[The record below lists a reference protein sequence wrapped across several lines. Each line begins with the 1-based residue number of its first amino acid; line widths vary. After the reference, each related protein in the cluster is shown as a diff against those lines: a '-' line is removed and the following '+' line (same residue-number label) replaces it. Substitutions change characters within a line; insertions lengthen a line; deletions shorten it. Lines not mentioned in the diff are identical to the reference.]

1 MVQEKNNMA
10 RNFKIWIAEYE
21 KWYALILFIVF
32 SAYGILLSK
41 HFAVDTYMTC
51 SHEQVTPNLQSGR
64 WFGALIFALL
74 NYGFKVYAGNI
85 QQFLTIIHIIL
96 LAAAATVIFSTAS
109 DKVDNL
115 YKKKVLCGIVLMSFC
130 NVFYQELFFYSE
142 NGLTMGI
149 GIVLC
154 AMAIKFCVTINDVK
168 RSALAFIFLS
178 LSLGIYQAFL
188 GIYLSWGLAIA
199 FVNYINLRSS
209 GMKRM
214 WNVLLIGG
222 AGALL
227 NVLFLKIILKLNIAE
242 GTDRQP
248 SLSVQHLLNR
258 CIELLKAQKG
268 IWIDTYKFLPSGLLM
283 AVIIIAVIALCRSR
297 TMRNM
302 RKLFFCTVGIQIAAV
317 FAPHLLT
324 DGLWLAQRT
333 IIGVFA
339 VAAAILYISCMEN
352 EKAHKL
358 IGVMC
363 VVILGVN
370 LVQMQRISENHF
382 ANNRLDQANAIL
394 IEDAIEKYEREN
406 DTEIKYIAA
415 QNDISPT
422 WSYKGIEYVIFDTNT
437 RAYVVDW
444 ADVELVNYYSGRQY
458 KKVPM
463 NETVYKNKFK
473 DKNWDRLNTEE
484 QLYFEGDTLYWI
496 KY

>member
-1 MVQEKNNMA
+1 MVQEENNMA
-10 RNFKIWIAEYE
+10 GKSKIWIAKYG
-21 KWYALILFIVF
+21 KWYALILFIMF
-32 SAYGILLSK
+32 SAYGVFLSK
-41 HFAVDTYMTC
+41 HFAVDTYTTC

-85 QQFLTIIHIIL
+85 QQVLTVIHIIL
-96 LAAAATVIFSTAS
+96 LATAAAVIFWTAS
-109 DKVDNL
+109 DKIDNA
-115 YKKKVLCGIVLMSFC
+115 YKKKVLCGIVLVSFC
-130 NVFYQELFFYSE
+130 NVYYQELFFYSE

-154 AMAIKFCVTINDVK
+154 AMAIKFCVAIKDVK
-168 RSALAFIFLS
+168 RSALALIFLS

-199 FVNYINLRSS
+199 FVNYINLRSN
-209 GMKRM
+209 GIKRM
-214 WNVLLIGG
+214 WNVLFIGG

-227 NVLFLKIILKLNIAE
+227 NVLLLKIILKLNIAE

-248 SLSVQHLLNR
+248 SLSVQHILGR
-258 CIELLKAQKG
+258 CIELLKAQKS

-283 AVIIIAVIALCRSR
+283 IVIIIAVIVLCNSQ
-297 TMRNM
+297 TMRDM
-302 RKLFFCTVGIQIAAV
+302 RKLFFCLVVIQVAAV

-339 VAAAILYISCMEN
+339 VTAAILYISCMGN
-352 EKAHKL
+352 EKAYKL
-358 IGVMC
+358 IGVLCIVM
-363 VVILGVN
+363 LSVN

-382 ANNRLDQANAIL
+382 ATNRLDQADAIV
-394 IEDAIEKYEREN
+394 IEDAIEKYEQAY

-415 QNDISPT
+415 QNDTSPT
-422 WSYKGIEYVIFDTNT
+422 WSYKGIEYAIFDTNT

-463 NETVYKNKFK
+463 NETIYENKFK
-473 DKNWDRLNTEE
+473 NKNWDKLNIEE